1 MGFATYDGI
10 DTTGTWYGTHTIW
23 LTQREYDNLFG
34 ANHNYSA
41 PAARALEAINKL
53 ADLPR
58 KARNA
63 IRLAGLRPQPRAVS
77 ELRPPAY
84 VPRTRP
90 VRREL
95 QRVGAVGFA
104 RLGGRRPL

>member
-1 MGFATYDGI
+1 MGFATYDNYD
-10 DTTGTWYGTHTIW
+10 DTSTWAWWGTAGNNTAYYF
-23 LTQREYDNLFG
+23 RYD
-34 ANHNYSA
+34 
-41 PAARALEAINKL
+41 PPEAVVVDKF

-63 IRLAGLRPQPRAVS
+63 IRLAGLRPPPRATS
-77 ELRPPAY
+77 EMRPPAH

-95 QRVGAVGFA
+95 QRAGTVGFA